1 MTLHHEAM
9 MAEVEYRREQARR
22 SWPTRSPRTTA
33 AAPERW
39 WQTAAQWARRL
50 TRSGQLDHRAP
61 QPETTPTEPTV
72 RIHITCWTDGSP
84 SARQV
89 GDSVRTAMAQHFRD
103 ASSEMQGW
111 SYSAQSGISLATRVS
126 TS

>member
-9 MAEVEYRREQARR
+9 MAEVEYRREQASR
-22 SWPTRSPRTTA
+22 SWPTRSPRANAEA
-33 AAPERW
+33 AGRL
-39 WQTAAQWARRL
+39 WQTVARWARRL
-50 TRSGQLDHRAP
+50 TRSGQTDQRAA
-61 QPETTPTEPTV
+61 QPEATPTGPTV
-72 RIHITCWTDGSP
+72 RIHISCWTDGSP

-89 GDSVRTAMAQHFRD
+89 GDSVGKAMAQHFRT
-103 ASSEMQGW
+103 ATFQQQVR